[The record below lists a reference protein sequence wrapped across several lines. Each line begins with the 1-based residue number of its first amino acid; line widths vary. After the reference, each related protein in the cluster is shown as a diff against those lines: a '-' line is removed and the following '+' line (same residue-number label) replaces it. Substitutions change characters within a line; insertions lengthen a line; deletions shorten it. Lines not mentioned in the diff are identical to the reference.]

1 MIIISIFSSLSVMNG
16 LVERHTSNAVVIA
29 TLQFPV
35 LVNPLKVKQ
44 KRLAMYVNYDV
55 CLSI

>member
-1 MIIISIFSSLSVMNG
+1 MIIISIFSSLSVMNE

-44 KRLAMYVNYDV
+44 KRLALYVNYDV